1 MGNNRQHQ
9 QYYTTLEIIDQSAN
23 SHFSLMKQPIT
34 TIAAVLLAECGK
46 SATYTV
52 KTGVQSTMKKKEKH
66 LVAFLS
72 GNRIYIKTPTPK
84 EPAPCLFI

>member
-46 SATYTV
+46 SATDTAKPV
-52 KTGVQSTMKKKEKH
+52 CNQPMKKKEKH
-66 LVAFLS
+66 LAAFLS
-72 GNRIYIKTPTPK
+72 GKRIYLKMPTSK
-84 EPAPCLFI
+84 EPSPCLFI